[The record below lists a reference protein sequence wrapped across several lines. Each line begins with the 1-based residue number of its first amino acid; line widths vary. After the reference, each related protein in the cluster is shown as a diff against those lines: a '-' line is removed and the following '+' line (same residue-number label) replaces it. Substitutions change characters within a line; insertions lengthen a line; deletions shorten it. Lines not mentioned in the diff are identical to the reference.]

1 MCLAIPMKV
10 ISKKGN
16 TAIVDLDGVRRQ
28 IDISLV
34 SKVKIGD
41 YVIVHAGF
49 AIQKLKKKDAEE
61 TIALLKEVNSEI
73 HR

>member
-49 AIQKLKKKDAEE
+49 AIQKLRRKDAEE

>member
-1 MCLAIPMKV
+1 MKV